1 MVEIKKYTVPEI
13 TNALDGFII
22 RPEMA
27 KDRISKLEEMSI
39 ETFKIEI
46 QREKTTEK
54 DRSEYPRTVRQLPR
68 YNISV
73 TGNTRRRKKGK
84 E

>member
-1 MVEIKKYTVPEI
+1 MGKTSRYTKPLKKNQKEMVEIKKYTVPEI

-46 QREKTTEK
+46 Q
-54 DRSEYPRTVRQLPR
+54 
-68 YNISV
+68 
-73 TGNTRRRKKGK
+73 
-84 E
+84 